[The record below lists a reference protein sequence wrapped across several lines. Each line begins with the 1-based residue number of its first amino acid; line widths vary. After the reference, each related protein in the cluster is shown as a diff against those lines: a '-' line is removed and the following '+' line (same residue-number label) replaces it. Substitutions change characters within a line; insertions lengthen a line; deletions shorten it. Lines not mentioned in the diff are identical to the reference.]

1 MRRAL
6 IVYNPMSGRRQHS
19 RKLAR
24 IVRALRDGGIDAEP
38 VATNEPGHATE
49 LARQAIAD
57 RPEIVFG
64 YGGDGTIREVAAGL
78 VDSEVALGVLP
89 GGTVNVVARAF
100 ALTTDPVEAARRQC
114 RFEPRR
120 IDVGICAG
128 KPFLM
133 QASSGPEAYAMHRLS
148 TTLKKR
154 LGFLGAVLSST
165 ASILRYPFPIIEIEA
180 DGKKHQALGALVCNI
195 SELAGPFRLIPD
207 GSFDDGR
214 MELFLFKG
222 RGLGDAVSFCLD
234 LARGA
239 HAKRR
244 DVEIHH
250 VERVVFTGPPGA
262 FVQLDGDALRD
273 VPHPIEM
280 TLAPKRLLALVA

>member
-1 MRRAL
+1 
-6 IVYNPMSGRRQHS
+6 MSGRHQHS
-19 RKLAR
+19 RRLAR
-24 IVRALRDGGIDAEP
+24 IVRALRDGGIDAEL
-38 VATNEPGHATE
+38 VATSAPGHATV
-49 LARQAIAD
+49 LARGAVRD
-57 RPEIVFG
+57 GLEIVFG
-64 YGGDGTIREVAAGL
+64 YGGDGTIREVAEGL
-78 VDSEVALGVLP
+78 VGSEVALGVLP

-100 ALTTDPVEAARRQC
+100 ALTTNPVEAARRQC
-114 RFEPRR
+114 RLEPRR

-148 TTLKKR
+148 ATLKTR
-154 LGFLGAVLSST
+154 LGFLGAVVSST
-165 ASILRYPFPIIEIEA
+165 ASILRYPFPTIEVEA
-180 DGKKHQALGALVCNI
+180 DGKKHEAKGALVCNI

-207 GSFDDGR
+207 GRFDDGR

-222 RGLGDAVSFCLD
+222 KGLMDAAGFSID
-234 LARGA
+234 LFLGN
-239 HAKRR
+239 HMKRR

-273 VPHPIEM
+273 VPHPIEL
-280 TLAPKRLLALVA
+280 TLASKRLFALVA